1 MMLVNIMRN
10 NGIMAPLAI
19 EAIVAITIKITSI
32 LDTDRYFFKV
42 LNSYLLIKLGVR
54 FYPIF
59 LAQRT
64 LPQQIVLLT
73 LLVKTERAV
82 SFNLAIFVLF
92 FKRLAFKMLFD
103 TLNNRF
109 LKEKLYNLMLRYGL
123 DSYNF
128 LVLKKGRKGIF
139 GTLWFAQ
146 NCVLNTLRVQY
157 GTVRWK
163 IRIITD
169 YLLY

>member
-32 LDTDRYFFKV
+32 LDTYRYFFKV
-42 LNSYLLIKLGVR
+42 LNSYLLIKSGVR

-109 LKEKLYNLMLRYGL
+109 
-123 DSYNF
+123 
-128 LVLKKGRKGIF
+128 
-139 GTLWFAQ
+139 
-146 NCVLNTLRVQY
+146 
-157 GTVRWK
+157 
-163 IRIITD
+163 
-169 YLLY
+169 